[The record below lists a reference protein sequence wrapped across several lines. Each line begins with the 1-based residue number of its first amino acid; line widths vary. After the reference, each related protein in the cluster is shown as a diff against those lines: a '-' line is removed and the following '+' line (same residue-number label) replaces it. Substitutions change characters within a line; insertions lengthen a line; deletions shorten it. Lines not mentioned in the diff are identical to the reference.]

1 VLFGQVMRRPNHA
14 GNGAAESML
23 AVARLGATA
32 DHHGAIGDRSGVA
45 INRLGIAIHRLCVVG
60 DR

>member
-1 VLFGQVMRRPNHA
+1 MRRPSHA

-23 AVARLGATA
+23 VVARLGATA
-32 DHHGAIGDRSGVA
+32 DHHGAIGDRSGVTV
-45 INRLGIAIHRLCVVG
+45 NRLGIAVHRLCVVG